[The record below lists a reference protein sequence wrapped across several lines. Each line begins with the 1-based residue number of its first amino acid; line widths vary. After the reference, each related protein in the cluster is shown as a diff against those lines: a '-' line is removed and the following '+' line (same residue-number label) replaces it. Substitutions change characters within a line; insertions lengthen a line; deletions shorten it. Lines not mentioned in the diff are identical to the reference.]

1 LSIWIAVDD
10 QPFTVVGCP
19 EFQELIKICNKDAKV
34 PSADTIRNDILNL
47 FTKQRSD
54 MQCLL
59 QVSIY
64 FLLNDRTYIKRN
76 IKYLFI

>member
-1 LSIWIAVDD
+1 MSIWIAVDD

-19 EFQELIKICNKDAKV
+19 EFQELIKICNRDAKV
-34 PSADTIRNDILNL
+34 LSADTIRNDILNL
-47 FTKQRSD
+47 YIKQRSD
-54 MQCLL
+54 MQYIL

-64 FLLNDRTYIKRN
+64 FLLNDRTYIKCN